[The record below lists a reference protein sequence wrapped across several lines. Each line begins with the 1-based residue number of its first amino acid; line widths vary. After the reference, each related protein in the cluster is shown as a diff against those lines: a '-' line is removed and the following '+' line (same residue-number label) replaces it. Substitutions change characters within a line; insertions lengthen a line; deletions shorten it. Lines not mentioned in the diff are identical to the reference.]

1 MIFAIW
7 QFMFLM
13 VELSIKCN
21 LLDRMGI
28 DNWISFATKSL
39 DDSDKAILFSVPV
52 TKPFYLASLYISL
65 CGRVVNR
72 AFINYY
78 DNLFLSLGSHK

>member
-13 VELSIKCN
+13 VLSIKCN
-21 LLDRMGI
+21 LLDRMGV

-39 DDSDKAILFSVPV
+39 DDSDKAILFSVSV
-52 TKPFYLASLYISL
+52 H
-65 CGRVVNR
+65 
-72 AFINYY
+72 
-78 DNLFLSLGSHK
+78 FLVWKGCK